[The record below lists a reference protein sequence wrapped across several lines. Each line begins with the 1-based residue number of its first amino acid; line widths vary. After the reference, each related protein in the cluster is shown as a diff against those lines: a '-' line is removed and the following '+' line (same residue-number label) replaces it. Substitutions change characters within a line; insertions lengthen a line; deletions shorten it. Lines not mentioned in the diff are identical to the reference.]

1 MSKFLSWIEH
11 KGKLYYLTKA
21 KLNSRKRKILREYC
35 GWDDDLTG
43 HGAIRWYYNLKAW
56 AGINKEC
63 TDFSSPRNFPREIAE
78 AIKRGLFEGMGIP
91 LQILTP
97 EALDKYEI
105 AIQSAWVEYE
115 NARQSARN
123 KRHLIDYE
131 KARQSAL
138 NKFREI
144 NQSTFW
150 NLAKNPENRVDV
162 WK

>member
-21 KLNSRKRKILREYC
+21 ILNSRKGKILREYC

-97 EALDKYEI
+97 KALAEYEK
-105 AIQSAWVEYE
+105 AIQSPWVEYE

-123 KRHLIDYE
+123 KKHWECE
-131 KARQSAL
+131 KIIRSAL
-138 NKFREI
+138 NKFGKI

-150 NLAKNPENRVDV
+150 SLVKNPENRVDV